1 MSEIHKLNT
10 DLASEDISTL
20 VFHLVNDKLFLPDL
34 MRDYK
39 ILIDSL
45 SGAFELWPKP
55 FGIYDNEKLVGVV
68 MMTDIVPEHQAR
80 LLVWMW
86 GKRAATNKTIRWL
99 NDYIDYMKNQY
110 ALKRIMAQSSC
121 KKLNRIL
128 DMLGFAQEGRFRHAM
143 KWGGKLYTLVQYRR
157 IFTED

>member
-1 MSEIHKLNT
+1 MSEIHKLDT

-45 SGAFELWPKP
+45 SSAFEVWPKP
-55 FGIYDNEKLVGVV
+55 FGIYDNEKLVGCVL
-68 MMTDIVPEHQAR
+68 MTDIVPEHQAR
-80 LLVWMW
+80 LLVWLW
-86 GKRAATNKTIRWL
+86 AKSAATAKTIRWL
-99 NDYIDYMKNQY
+99 KDYLDYMKNQY

-121 KKLNRIL
+121 KKLSRIL
-128 DMLGFAQEGRFRHAM
+128 RMLGFADEGRFRYGM
-143 KWGGKLYTLVQYRR
+143 KWGGKLHTLVQFRR
-157 IFTED
+157 IMED